1 MPTPSDRP
9 TPSDSRAL
17 QSIAAQFFVNGAVL
31 ASFVPRLPE
40 IRDRIDVSLASLG
53 LIMTIAGAIGIAG
66 SFAVSPLVVRFG
78 TRRVI
83 IVGGLLLV
91 SCLSLVGV
99 AQHPLVL
106 LAALAGF
113 STFDVIVDVPM
124 NMQGSW
130 ISARRHTP
138 VMNRLHGLW
147 SLGTVSGGIVSSR
160 AAAAGI
166 SLQTHLFV
174 ATALLLLTIVF
185 VGRGLLTED
194 EPADDSAEE
203 STVDEAKARRRA
215 TRVGLA
221 MFALAGGTAVAMEM
235 TSSDWAAFR
244 LTEDFGAAAG
254 FAGLAYVANTGGM
267 TVSRLSGDW
276 IENRVGGRSHLRIA
290 IVVTAIG
297 LVLASLAPTQLLT
310 LVGYGLT
317 GVGMA
322 PFMPRLYDDAVKL
335 PGRPGAGVGALTAG
349 IRVTALATPV
359 MVGALAGTS
368 LSVGQATALI
378 TLPAIAGFA
387 LLTRGRQTNTT
398 AATTAA

>member
-1 MPTPSDRP
+1 MPTPSDNSA
-9 TPSDSRAL
+9 SDNRAL
-17 QSIAAQFFVNGAVL
+17 QSVAAQFFVNGAVL
-31 ASFVPRLPE
+31 ASFVPRFPE
-40 IRDRIDVSLASLG
+40 IRDRVDISLASLG
-53 LIMTIAGAIGIAG
+53 LIMTIAGAIGITG

-91 SCLSLVGV
+91 SCLSLIGV

-113 STFDVIVDVPM
+113 STFDAIVDVPM

-130 ISARRHTP
+130 ISTRRHTP

-147 SLGTVSGGIVSSR
+147 SLGTVSGGLASSR
-160 AAAAGI
+160 VAAAGV
-166 SLQTHLFV
+166 SLQTHLFA
-174 ATALLLLTIVF
+174 ATAVLLLTLVF

-194 EPADDSAEE
+194 EPADAPAEE
-203 STVDEAKARRRA
+203 SSVDGAKAKRRA
-215 TRVGLA
+215 TRVGLG

-310 LVGYGLT
+310 LLGYGLT
-317 GVGMA
+317 GIGMA

-335 PGRPGAGVGALTAG
+335 PGKAGAGVGALTAG

-368 LSVGQATALI
+368 LSVGQATACI
-378 TLPAIAGFA
+378 TLPAITGFA
-387 LLTRGRQTNTT
+387 LLTRGRQTTS
-398 AATTAA
+398 AAAAA